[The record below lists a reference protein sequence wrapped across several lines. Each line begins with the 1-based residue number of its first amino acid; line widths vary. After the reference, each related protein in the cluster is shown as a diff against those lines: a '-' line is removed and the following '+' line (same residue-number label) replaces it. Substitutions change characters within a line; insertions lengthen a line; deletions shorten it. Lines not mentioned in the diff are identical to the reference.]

1 MKTHPKFRPSKCKTF
16 DVFAETL
23 VLPIL
28 SEYVDELPKAY
39 ISVDRRCRQGIYIE
53 SEEPLGRV
61 LLVPGFASNRGIF
74 DMGGGVGILFSK
86 CDSNISS
93 YLSKAYFSNPR

>member
-1 MKTHPKFRPSKCKTF
+1 MKTHPKFRQSKCKTF

-28 SEYVDELPKAY
+28 SEFVDDSP
-39 ISVDRRCRQGIYIE
+39 IGWIGVDRRCRQGIYIE
-53 SEEPLGRV
+53 SEASSGRV

-74 DMGGGVGILFSK
+74 DMGGGVGKLRRLTPIP
-86 CDSNISS
+86 
-93 YLSKAYFSNPR
+93 YR